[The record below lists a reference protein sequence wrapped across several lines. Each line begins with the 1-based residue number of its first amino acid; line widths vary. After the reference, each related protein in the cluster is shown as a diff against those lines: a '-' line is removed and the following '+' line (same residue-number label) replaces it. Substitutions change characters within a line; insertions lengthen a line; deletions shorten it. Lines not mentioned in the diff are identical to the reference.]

1 MQATAIWRV
10 CQGPKQTQTNS
21 DVRVRTPAKF
31 GCSCSLRV
39 WNIFEIKH
47 VCVWNVRQSVK
58 QQTMF
63 VFGTFWGTNIL
74 IVGTKMVKK
83 WSKTLVFTNFFSTQQ
98 TLFGVQTLFVFG
110 MFAARKF
117 LSVWMCLSKLAHL
130 FGSVWRGQNLFGSV
144 PGRRQQRRPRLQM
157 VSFFFFFGSL

>member
-1 MQATAIWRV
+1 MFVFEHQ
-10 CQGPKQTQTNS
+10 QNS
-21 DVRVRTPAKF
+21 DVRVRFVF
-31 GCSCSLRV
+31 GTCLCLD
-39 WNIFEIKH
+39 H

-98 TLFGVQTLFVFG
+98 TLFGVQTLFVFE

-144 PGRRQQRRPRLQM
+144 PDWLCQPAIRKFL
-157 VSFFFFFGSL
+157 